1 MNKENEITLTMTKK
15 QLDYIIYTMYVALDS
30 DCKAMNK
37 LGDNKIKKIITLYEA
52 LYDMAGQ
59 NKSK

>member
-1 MNKENEITLTMTKK
+1 MRGDQSNQPFLNEKRKL
-15 QLDYIIYTMYVALDS
+15 
-30 DCKAMNK
+30 NK
-37 LGDNKIKKIITLYEA
+37 LGDKKIKKIITLYEA